1 MLTNNPVYAIII
13 TEREKER
20 IQKMTRKERKEKIKE
35 LKTAKENLNRKEKW
49 EFEDYCTC
57 IDLSERLYNLQHT
70 KYWKKF

>member
-1 MLTNNPVYAIII
+1 
-13 TEREKER
+13 
-20 IQKMTRKERKEKIKE
+20 MTRKERKEKIKE